1 MKEKS
6 RNYKIGLFVI
16 SAILIFILFVIG
28 LGLGNLFQKNLLLE
42 TYFDESVQGLDIG
55 STVKFRGV
63 KVGTVKEISFV
74 QDKYKLDPGSDKFYQ
89 GRYVLVK
96 MTVKDLFK
104 LNNKEQVEKLVT
116 QMATKGLRVK
126 LTSQGITGTSYL
138 EIDYVSIESNPPL
151 DISWDPDEIY
161 VPSTKSTITKIG
173 ATMEEFLKKL
183 DEAEIEKIAHHI
195 DQLVITLDS
204 TFKNANVKDLS
215 IQTVQFISEVRDTNS
230 ELKKIFSNPKMQNLP
245 DKLNESLTLMSTS
258 MNKLN
263 SMLSSNNKD
272 ISTAVENLRLVSED
286 LKEVISNFKKYPSY
300 SFFAEPPKSSELG
313 KK

>member
-6 RNYKIGLFVI
+6 RNYKIGIFVI
-16 SAILIFILFVIG
+16 SAITILILFIIG
-28 LGLGNLFQKNLLLE
+28 LGVGNLFQKNLLLE

-55 STVKFRGV
+55 SVVKFRGV

-74 QDKYKLDPGSDKFYQ
+74 QDKYKLDPSSDKFFQ

-96 MTVKDLFK
+96 MSVKDLFNLK
-104 LNNKEQVEKLVT
+104 NKEQVEKLVD

-126 LTSQGITGTSYL
+126 LTSQGITGASYL
-138 EIDYVSIESNPPL
+138 EIDYVNIESNPAL
-151 DISWDPDEIY
+151 EISWDPDEIY
-161 VPSTKSTITKIG
+161 VPSTKSTISKIG

-183 DEAEIEKIAHHI
+183 DDAEIEKIARHV
-195 DQLVITLDS
+195 DDLVVTLD
-204 TFKNANVKDLS
+204 TTLKAANVKDLS
-215 IQTVQFISEVRDTNS
+215 NQGIQLFSEVRDTNT
-230 ELKKIFSNPKMQNLP
+230 ELKKIFANPKMQNLP

-263 SMLSSNNKD
+263 NMLSSNNKD
-272 ISTAVENLRLVSED
+272 ISTAVENLRVVSED
-286 LKEVISNFKKYPSY
+286 MKEIMTNFKKYPSY
-300 SFFAEPPKSSELG
+300 SLFAEPPKTSELG